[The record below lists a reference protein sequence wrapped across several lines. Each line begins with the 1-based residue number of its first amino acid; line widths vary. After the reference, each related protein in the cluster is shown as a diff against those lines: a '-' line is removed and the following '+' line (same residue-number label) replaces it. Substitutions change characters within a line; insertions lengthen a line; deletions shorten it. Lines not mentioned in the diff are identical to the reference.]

1 MMAAPRKIRI
11 ADVAAHAGVGVG
23 TVSRVL
29 SRSPHVSD
37 STRQRVLEAIEATEY
52 RPGRLDRQVH
62 MLAAGRRA
70 AGLVLISLRLSTGQ
84 LAGLAGAGVPVAG
97 VDAAA
102 RGVPH
107 TVVDG
112 VRGAMMATRHLLG
125 LGHRSSTT
133 LTRQRNGAC
142 RRSGSRCG
150 KAGPAVRWGRL
161 LRGEAVRPP
170 REVLPLQLIVRGS
183 TTAACGRRTADRAFP
198 AQPEPAG
205 ARSRLPS
212 RGSCKW
218 K

>member
-1 MMAAPRKIRI
+1 MMAAPRKVRI

-52 RPGRLDRQVH
+52 RPSRL
-62 MLAAGRRA
+62 
-70 AGLVLISLRLSTGQ
+70 LISLRLSTGQ

-112 VRGAMMATRHLLG
+112 VRYAMMATRHLLG

-161 LRGEAVRPP
+161 RRGEAVRPP

-205 ARSRLPS
+205 SRSRLPS

>member
-1 MMAAPRKIRI
+1 MMAAPRKVRI

-52 RPGRLDRQVH
+52 RPSRL
-62 MLAAGRRA
+62 
-70 AGLVLISLRLSTGQ
+70 LISLRLSTGQ

-112 VRGAMMATRHLLG
+112 VRYAMMATRHLLG

-205 ARSRLPS
+205 SRSRLPS

>member
-1 MMAAPRKIRI
+1 MMAAPRKVRI

-52 RPGRLDRQVH
+52 RPSRL
-62 MLAAGRRA
+62 
-70 AGLVLISLRLSTGQ
+70 LISLRLSTGQ

-97 VDAAA
+97 VDVAA

-112 VRGAMMATRHLLG
+112 VRGGMMATRHLLG
-125 LGHRSSTT
+125 LGHRISTT

-170 REVLPLQLIVRGS
+170 REVLPLELIVRGS

-205 ARSRLPS
+205 ARSRPS
-212 RGSCKW
+212 LARVL
-218 K
+218 